1 MKKIT
6 ARHISSAVIVLFFFL
21 FAMIILFPF
30 LWLVLGSFKSV
41 RELFAVPLKFWPEQ
55 WNYGNYIEAW
65 NNQPFGRY
73 ILNSLVVSGLSTAT
87 VVFVSCLGS
96 YSLARTPIHGKKLV
110 LILLLTVSL
119 LPPVTLIN
127 PIYQMFSNLRLLN
140 TTVGLGLVLAATEL
154 PTAIWLLT
162 SFFQAVP
169 FELEESAMLDGA
181 SVLRTF
187 VSIVIPLVTPGMFTV
202 CIMTFI
208 TSWNNYIFAA
218 VLNQMPVARTVPV
231 ALTLFE
237 TESYTPWHLISA
249 AAVFVSLPLVLIV
262 MIMQKRIVSGLI
274 TGGVKG

>member
-1 MKKIT
+1 
-6 ARHISSAVIVLFFFL
+6 
-21 FAMIILFPF
+21 
-30 LWLVLGSFKSV
+30 
-41 RELFAVPLKFWPEQ
+41 
-55 WNYGNYIEAW
+55 
-65 NNQPFGRY
+65 
-73 ILNSLVVSGLSTAT
+73 
-87 VVFVSCLGS
+87 
-96 YSLARTPIHGKKLV
+96 
-110 LILLLTVSL
+110 
-119 LPPVTLIN
+119 
-127 PIYQMFSNLRLLN
+127 
-140 TTVGLGLVLAATEL
+140 
-154 PTAIWLLT
+154 
-162 SFFQAVP
+162 
-169 FELEESAMLDGA
+169 MLDGA